1 MMSRPVLGALLLT
14 LLACGAVLLWD
25 ADSEADEAR
34 SLLVV
39 RGGPATTP
47 LTARNRSTALA
58 PSAAAADASAS
69 SRPAVDTTARP
80 APFIPGHAAWAELS
94 ASAQAAWS
102 APAPPPP
109 PPPPPAARPAVTL
122 AAGHSPVPAPPP
134 PSQAPP
140 FAFELIGTVA
150 EGDTLG
156 ALLQGPQQ
164 SLWVR
169 AGDTVDGAW
178 RVQRV
183 EARSVELLWMP
194 QQLPARIGFRA
205 PS

>member
-1 MMSRPVLGALLLT
+1 MMSRSVLGALLLT
-14 LLACGAVLLWD
+14 LLACAAVLLWD

-39 RGGPATTP
+39 RGGSATPP
-47 LTARNRSTALA
+47 LTARNRSAALG
-58 PSAAAADASAS
+58 PSAAAVDATAT
-69 SRPAVDTTARP
+69 SRPAVNTTARP

-109 PPPPPAARPAVTL
+109 PPPPPAARPATTL
-122 AAGHSPVPAPPP
+122 AAIQSPAPSPTPP
-134 PSQAPP
+134 QAPP
-140 FAFELIGTVA
+140 FAFQLIGTVA
-150 EGDTLG
+150 EGNTLG

-169 AGDTVDGAW
+169 AGDTVGGAW

-183 EARSVELLWMP
+183 EARGVELLWLP
-194 QQLPARIGFRA
+194 QQLPARIGYRT